1 MKNVLVIGNGF
12 DIAHGLYTK
21 YIDFYNFCNAIKRV
35 IDDKREIAI
44 REDIKE
50 KLLKS
55 EFMKSTANIIN
66 NKKIVNDD
74 ILEKM
79 INICKDNYW
88 LNCIEERNLSN
99 DPHWCDIEGV
109 IADEISELSYIAKKY
124 DGSKSNILNISR
136 SKELANLFHFF

>member
-55 EFMKSTANIIN
+55 EFMKSTANIILT
-66 NKKIVNDD
+66 KT
-74 ILEKM
+74 
-79 INICKDNYW
+79 
-88 LNCIEERNLSN
+88 
-99 DPHWCDIEGV
+99 H
-109 IADEISELSYIAKKY
+109 
-124 DGSKSNILNISR
+124 
-136 SKELANLFHFF
+136 